1 MQHPGKIWNEN
12 KFADHIKQTQ
22 RLAQG
27 HPPVTARQ
35 IIKGKRERKAGN
47 LARSGGSYWHIF
59 IIKRTRTA
67 CIQISMQI
75 QQNPDTVQANFE
87 EFEVSSP
94 LLLDKSST
102 LLGGA
107 VGDSILT
114 PAQRF
119 FVETKE
125 MNHLLEF
132 FAKCKH
138 PTPETKRIV
147 SASPGTSSFNFQLP
161 PPSKF
166 QRKNKAEV
174 TPNGQ

>member
-1 MQHPGKIWNEN
+1 
-12 KFADHIKQTQ
+12 
-22 RLAQG
+22 
-27 HPPVTARQ
+27 
-35 IIKGKRERKAGN
+35 
-47 LARSGGSYWHIF
+47 
-59 IIKRTRTA
+59 
-67 CIQISMQI
+67 MQI

-161 PPSKF
+161 PH
-166 QRKNKAEV
+166 
-174 TPNGQ
+174 PNSNERIRQKSHQMASETNINARTRAIMIFEIR